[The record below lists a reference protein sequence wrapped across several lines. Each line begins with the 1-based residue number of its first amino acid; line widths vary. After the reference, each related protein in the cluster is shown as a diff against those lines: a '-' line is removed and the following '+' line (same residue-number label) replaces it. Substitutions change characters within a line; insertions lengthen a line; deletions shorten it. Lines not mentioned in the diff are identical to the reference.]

1 MSQENVEIARAVIN
15 ALDRGDI
22 DAALKDAAPDF
33 VFDFSRSVGLEA
45 GVYKL
50 DQMRTFFGRWVG
62 EMWESSRF
70 EADEFIEA
78 GDLVMTPVTNLLRGR
93 DGIEV
98 QARGAWV
105 WTFRD
110 GSVARITFYPE
121 RQDALEAAGLSE

>member
-1 MSQENVEIARAVIN
+1 MSQENVELARAAID

-33 VFDFSRSVGLEA
+33 AFDFSRSVGMEA

-50 DQMRTFFGRWVG
+50 DQMRTFFGQWA

-70 EADEFIEA
+70 EAEEFIEA

-93 DGIEV
+93 DGIEG
-98 QARGAWV
+98 QTRGAWV

-110 GSVARITFYPE
+110 GSVARITLYQE
-121 RQDALEAAGLSE
+121 RQDALEAAGLEE

>member
-121 RQDALEAAGLSE
+121 RQDALEAAGLRE

>member
-1 MSQENVEIARAVIN
+1 MSQENVEIVRA
-15 ALDRGDI
+15 ALDALNREEI

-33 VFDFSRSVGLEA
+33 VFDFSRSVGTE
-45 GVYKL
+45 GGMYKL
-50 DQMRTFFGRWVG
+50 AQMRTFWRESAA

-70 EADEFIEA
+70 EAEEFIEA

-98 QARGAWV
+98 QARGTWV

-110 GSVARITFYPE
+110 GSVARITFYQTKQE
-121 RQDALEAAGLSE
+121 ALEAAGLRE

>member
-78 GDLVMTPVTNLLRGR
+78 GDFVMTPVTNFLRGR

-110 GSVARITFYPE
+110 GSVARITFYRE
-121 RQDALEAAGLSE
+121 RQDALEAAGLQE

>member
-1 MSQENVEIARAVIN
+1 MEIARAVIN

-33 VFDFSRSVGLEA
+33 IFDFSRSVGLEA

-121 RQDALEAAGLSE
+121 REDALEAAGLSE

>member
-70 EADEFIEA
+70 EAEEFIEA

-110 GSVARITFYPE
+110 GSVARVTFYPE

>member
-1 MSQENVEIARAVIN
+1 MSQENVEIVRA
-15 ALDRGDI
+15 ALDALNREDI

-62 EMWESSRF
+62 GMWESSRF
-70 EADEFIEA
+70 EAYEFIEA

-110 GSVARITFYPE
+110 GSVARITFYRE
-121 RQDALEAAGLSE
+121 RQDALEAAGLQE

>member
-1 MSQENVEIARAVIN
+1 MSQENVEIVRDASEAIN
-15 ALDRGDI
+15 RGDV
-22 DAALKDAAPDF
+22 DAALKHCAPDCE
-33 VFDFSRSVGLEA
+33 FDVSRAVGPVH
-45 GVYKL
+45 GTYGL
-50 DQMRTFFGRWVG
+50 DQMRQAIEEFH
-62 EMWESSRF
+62 EPWESVRY
-70 EADEFIEA
+70 EVDELIEA

-110 GSVARITFYPE
+110 GSVARVTFYPE

>member
-110 GSVARITFYPE
+110 GSVARVTFYPE
-121 RQDALEAAGLSE
+121 RHDALEAAGLSE

>member
-110 GSVARITFYPE
+110 GSVARVTFYPE

>member
-1 MSQENVEIARAVIN
+1 MEIARAVIN

-110 GSVARITFYPE
+110 GSVARITFYRE
-121 RQDALEAAGLSE
+121 RQDALEAAGLRE

>member
-110 GSVARITFYPE
+110 GSVARITFYRE
-121 RQDALEAAGLSE
+121 RQDALEAAGLRE

>member
-1 MSQENVEIARAVIN
+1 MSQENVEIVWA
-15 ALDRGDI
+15 ALDALNREDI

-110 GSVARITFYPE
+110 GSVARITFYRE
-121 RQDALEAAGLSE
+121 RQDALEAAGLQE

>member
-1 MSQENVEIARAVIN
+1 MSQENVEIVRAAIN

-22 DAALKDAAPDF
+22 DAALKDAASDF

-121 RQDALEAAGLSE
+121 RQDALEAAGLAE

>member
-1 MSQENVEIARAVIN
+1 MSQENVEIVRA
-15 ALDRGDI
+15 ALDALNREDI

-33 VFDFSRSVGLEA
+33 VFDFSRSVGTEG

-50 DQMRTFFGRWVG
+50 GQMRTFWGQVTA

-70 EADEFIEA
+70 EAEEFIEA
-78 GDLVMTPVTNLLRGR
+78 GDLVMTAVTNLLRGR

-105 WTFRD
+105 WAFRD
-110 GSVARITFYPE
+110 GSVARITFYQT
-121 RQDALEAAGLSE
+121 RQEALEAAGLSG

>member
-1 MSQENVEIARAVIN
+1 MSQENVEIARAAID

-22 DAALKDAAPDF
+22 DAALKDAARDF
-33 VFDFSRSVGLEA
+33 VFDFSRSVGMEA

-50 DQMRTFFGRWVG
+50 DQMRTWWGQWAG

-70 EADEFIEA
+70 EAGEFIEA

-105 WTFRD
+105 WTFRE
-110 GSVARITFYPE
+110 GSVARITFYQE
-121 RQDALEAAGLSE
+121 RQEALEAAGLQE